1 MISSALLFFTLFQD
15 DIRNVLK
22 EGRLLLSNLE
32 TVKASKRDVE
42 EERDIRAD
50 METVQ
55 RCRVQTP
62 SVEKLIENKTVFLK

>member
-1 MISSALLFFTLFQD
+1 MISLLFAVLFQD

-42 EERDIRAD
+42 EERDIRVD
-50 METVQ
+50 MDTVQ
-55 RCRVQTP
+55 RCRV
-62 SVEKLIENKTVFLK
+62 LL

>member
-1 MISSALLFFTLFQD
+1 M
-15 DIRNVLK
+15 LK

-50 METVQ
+50 MDTVQ
-55 RCRVQTP
+55 R
-62 SVEKLIENKTVFLK
+62 

>member
-1 MISSALLFFTLFQD
+1 M
-15 DIRNVLK
+15 LK

-50 METVQ
+50 MDTVQ
-55 RCRVQTP
+55 RYGVQT
-62 SVEKLIENKTVFLK
+62 SSAVNLTGHKTSF